1 MPGVPVRTG
10 FTKAISGKKQ
20 VISHRKQ
27 APSLTVSDSP
37 RKSLIFEDIKVPFL
51 LSIITQD

>member
-37 RKSLIFEDIKVPFL
+37 RKSLIFDDIKVPFL